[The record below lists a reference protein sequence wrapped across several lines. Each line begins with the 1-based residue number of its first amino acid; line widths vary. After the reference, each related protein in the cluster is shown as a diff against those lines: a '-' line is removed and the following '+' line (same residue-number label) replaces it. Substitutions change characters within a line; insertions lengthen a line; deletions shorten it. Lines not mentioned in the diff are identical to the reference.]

1 MREILTTLLLLCAI
15 SSNAQLKWTGTWA
28 TAPQMTT
35 KDNMPPISLSGGS
48 IRQVVHISV
57 GGSTLRIQ
65 LSNEYG
71 DEPLL
76 VKSIFIANAI
86 DSCDIDRK
94 SARYITFSGKKEARV
109 EAGKA
114 IFSDAVK
121 FELRPLQ
128 LLAVTINYETCPKSV
143 TSHPGSRTTSYIIKG
158 EAKPN
163 TSFASATRTDHWY
176 HLSAIDVY
184 GVYGG
189 SVAVLGNSITD
200 GRGSTT
206 NHQNRWTDICA
217 EKLIPQQA
225 DLGTTGILNLGIGG
239 NCVLKGGIGEPA
251 IKRFERDILGQRN
264 LSAIILFEGVNDIGN
279 SKGDSETVA
288 MKLIETIQEFARK
301 ARAKGVKV
309 FAATITPFKGH
320 YYYTPFHEAARQT
333 FNGWVRTSDIFDG
346 IVDFDM
352 LMRDS
357 ERPET
362 LKAEW
367 QEDWLHPNATGYRVM
382 GEYAA
387 EILLG
392 YSDR

>member
-1 MREILTTLLLLCAI
+1 M
-15 SSNAQLKWTGTWA
+15 
-28 TAPQMTT
+28 
-35 KDNMPPISLSGGS
+35 
-48 IRQVVHISV
+48 
-57 GGSTLRIQ
+57 
-65 LSNEYG
+65 
-71 DEPLL
+71 
-76 VKSIFIANAI
+76 
-86 DSCDIDRK
+86 
-94 SARYITFSGKKEARV
+94 
-109 EAGKA
+109 
-114 IFSDAVK
+114 
-121 FELRPLQ
+121 
-128 LLAVTINYETCPKSV
+128 
-143 TSHPGSRTTSYIIKG
+143 
-158 EAKPN
+158 
-163 TSFASATRTDHWY
+163 
-176 HLSAIDVY
+176 
-184 GVYGG
+184 
-189 SVAVLGNSITD
+189 
-200 GRGSTT
+200 
-206 NHQNRWTDICA
+206 
-217 EKLIPQQA
+217 
-225 DLGTTGILNLGIGG
+225 
-239 NCVLKGGIGEPA
+239 LKGGIGEPA

-357 ERPET
+357 EHPET